1 MRFHPMTRGHSPD
14 EVRAA
19 WRQFV
24 DAGMIDSTRVRPSIA
39 QAWQRSRAAGCDP
52 YQARA
57 DVLSPAET
65 IALIRT
71 ESRLVEIA
79 TPFLAALS
87 RAAGAERHAA
97 MLGDASGRVLKIV
110 GDPDTMADENFP
122 RAGSLL
128 SEETAGANGIGTA
141 LAESSYVELVG
152 PEHFIEGFHVFTCQ
166 GVPLLGPRHEPVG
179 VLSMSVRREETAAK
193 VRDILFCASEAAECE
208 LLSERLTE
216 TLATAKPLEH
226 ILESLRQDI
235 VQRIALAR
243 LQFEL
248 AARQIAAGTDAAGT
262 LRAAQQLIQKFR
274 RQAAVWRNL
283 VGQST
288 AAPEPVELADLVD
301 DFISLMETEAR
312 VAQVRLVWGRAERP
326 LVLDDVQALSQ
337 RLLSALLNA
346 MQVTPAGGQIT
357 VSVAQH
363 EREAVVMLGSRLADG
378 SEFVGSAAA
387 PLLR

>member
-1 MRFHPMTRGHSPD
+1 MRFHPSTRGHSHD
-14 EVRAA
+14 EVRTA

-24 DAGMIDSTRVRPSIA
+24 DVGMIDAARVRPPIA
-39 QAWQRSRAAGCDP
+39 QAWQRSRTAGCDP
-52 YQARA
+52 YQMRA
-57 DVLSPAET
+57 DVLSPTET
-65 IALIRT
+65 IALIRA
-71 ESRLVEIA
+71 ENQLVEIA

-97 MLGDASGRVLKIV
+97 MLGDANARVLKIV
-110 GDPDTMADENFP
+110 GDPETMADENFP

-128 SEETAGANGIGTA
+128 SEGTAGANGIGTA
-141 LAESSYVELVG
+141 LAEGSYVELVG

-166 GVPLLGPRHEPVG
+166 GVPLLGLGREAVG
-179 VLSMSVRREETAAK
+179 VLSMSVRREETAVK

-208 LLSERLTE
+208 LLSERLTQ
-216 TLATAKPLEH
+216 TLATAQSQAH

-235 VQRIALAR
+235 VQRIAMAR

-248 AARQIAAGTDAAGT
+248 GAHQIAANMDASRT
-262 LRAAQQLIQKFR
+262 LGAAQQLIQKFR

-288 AAPEPVELADLVD
+288 AAPEPVDLADLVN

-312 VAQVRLVWGRAERP
+312 VTQVQLAWERYERP

-337 RLLSALLNA
+337 RLLSAFLNA
-346 MQVTPAGGQIT
+346 MQVTPAGGRIA
-357 VSVAQH
+357 VVLAKR
-363 EREAVVMLGSRLADG
+363 EREGVVMLGSRLADG
-378 SEFVGSAAA
+378 SEYVGSVAA
-387 PLLR
+387 PLLQ